1 MSKTLSMM
9 AALAILGACAMTTGG
24 TGSMTDGSSVIG
36 TLSGN
41 PAVNLS
47 TVQIIS
53 PKGWACTGSYDH
65 NDFDGTSTT
74 VPLTCDNG
82 AKGSGV
88 MVFER
93 FALNFVMAFR
103 LDSGDEGSVKF
114 AFRNN

>member
-1 MSKTLSMM
+1 
-9 AALAILGACAMTTGG
+9 
-24 TGSMTDGSSVIG
+24 MTDGSSVIG
-36 TLSGN
+36 KLSGSPTSN
-41 PAVNLS
+41 VS

-53 PKGWACTGSYDH
+53 PKGWTCTGTYSHD
-65 NDFDGTSTT
+65 DFDGTSTT

-88 MVFER
+88 VVFER

-114 AFRNN
+114 ALRKS